1 MQTPLLR
8 QSFTAV
14 SFPSIVSQGDI
25 KSSSP
30 ETRKL
35 ISVKEAVSTA
45 RAILDKDQGGTSAV
59 PLIPDSH
66 LCITVEASA
75 KIARSQVDKFKFDPQ
90 HLTVVDVMQY
100 PADAAVNQQAMLWF
114 PDAFAYVNVDL
125 GPEFRGLISSW
136 VALERTSQWKTNPS
150 VRLPTINRPT
160 LLAEWV
166 DKKRYKS
173 RLNEPDMYKDCGTD
187 FAESVKKW
195 WSSLQTAWRQ
205 ESGRDISSSQNI
217 GSHNWKHIDKFG
229 LNGWFG
235 ILVCLKWWGTNLQYQ
250 LAEKTESKHKWLE
263 TVEEVHI
270 VVEALIEYRRKAM

>member
-1 MQTPLLR
+1 
-8 QSFTAV
+8 
-14 SFPSIVSQGDI
+14 
-25 KSSSP
+25 
-30 ETRKL
+30 
-35 ISVKEAVSTA
+35 
-45 RAILDKDQGGTSAV
+45 
-59 PLIPDSH
+59 
-66 LCITVEASA
+66 
-75 KIARSQVDKFKFDPQ
+75 
-90 HLTVVDVMQY
+90 
-100 PADAAVNQQAMLWF
+100 MLWF